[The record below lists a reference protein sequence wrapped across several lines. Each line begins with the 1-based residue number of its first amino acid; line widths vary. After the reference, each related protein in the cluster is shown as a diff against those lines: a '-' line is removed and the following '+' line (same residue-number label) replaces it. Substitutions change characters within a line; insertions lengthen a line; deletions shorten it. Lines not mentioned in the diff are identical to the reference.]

1 MIRSRTILAASFV
14 SLFLAIPAFTQEKK
28 LNKSDLPT
36 AVQKAVDE
44 QSQGATVRGF
54 STEKENGQTIYE
66 AQLTVNGKNRDISFD
81 PKGSVLEVED
91 EVAFDSLPERRKM
104 GQRKRPERAK
114 LQESRRSPRRA
125 SSSPTKL
132 SFKTA
137 RRNQKSRLGQ
147 TASLWRTKNSLAIT
161 NSASTTSHQVK

>member
-1 MIRSRTILAASFV
+1 VNRSGTILAAGFV
-14 SLFLAIPAFTQEKK
+14 SLFLASPGFAQEKK
-28 LNKSDLPT
+28 LNKSDLPA

-91 EVAFDSLPERRKM
+91 EVAFESLPAPVQDGLKKKAGAGKITRVETLTKK
-104 GQRKRPERAK
+104 GKVVAYEAVVQNGAK
-114 LQESRRSPRRA
+114 
-125 SSSPTKL
+125 
-132 SFKTA
+132 
-137 RRNQKSRLGQ
+137 KSEIQVGPDG
-147 TASLWRTKNSLAIT
+147 KPLA
-161 NSASTTSHQVK
+161 HEE

>member
-91 EVAFDSLPERRKM
+91 EVAFDSLPAAVQDGLKKKAGAGKITRVETLTKK
-104 GQRKRPERAK
+104 GKLVAYEAVVQNGAK
-114 LQESRRSPRRA
+114 
-125 SSSPTKL
+125 
-132 SFKTA
+132 
-137 RRNQKSRLGQ
+137 KSEIQVGPDG
-147 TASLWRTKNSLAIT
+147 KPLA
-161 NSASTTSHQVK
+161 HEE